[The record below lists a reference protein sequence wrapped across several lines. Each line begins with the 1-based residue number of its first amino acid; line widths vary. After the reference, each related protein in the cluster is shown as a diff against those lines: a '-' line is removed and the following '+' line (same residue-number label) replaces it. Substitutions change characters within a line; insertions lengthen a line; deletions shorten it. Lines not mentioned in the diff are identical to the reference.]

1 MTIIQGHLPSFE
13 PSRYFTSVQKR
24 QKDGCTKLLTEWKI
38 TIIIALKLVQPLFF
52 KFSIHYNHWVGQILM
67 AVRLNREPISGNRE
81 LFLETLKNFSIA
93 LDSIPD
99 QKSLAKQ
106 ILETMVKTMVVQTAS
121 LFLLNEKKGG
131 FNLVESI
138 HSKVRMSP
146 SSILARED
154 PLFQELLKRGDIL
167 LRDELVR
174 AIPSSKE
181 ADLSERMSLL
191 EAAIS
196 IPLILKGNLNGMIC
210 LGSKSPPDTYT
221 HEDVEFLSIL
231 AYQSANALEN
241 RRLTEDLKKSKSHMQ
256 RADRLASL
264 GTLTAALAH
273 EIRNPLVAI
282 KTFTQLLP
290 ERFDDEEFRNH
301 FLHIVSGEVDRISTL
316 INELLE
322 FARPSD
328 PKVEAEDI
336 NTILD
341 SIILLVSSGTKKKHI
356 HINKDFPPNL
366 PSVPIDREQ
375 MKQVFLNILINAI
388 EATADSG
395 KICVKTR
402 PYIKSNGDPYIQI
415 EFTDTGCGI
424 PAEYLENIFNPFF
437 TTKHK
442 GSGLGLSISNQ
453 IVQEHKGYIDV
464 ESQLNNGSSFY
475 VNLPLHRDNV
485 PRKREFTNQ

>member
-1 MTIIQGHLPSFE
+1 
-13 PSRYFTSVQKR
+13 
-24 QKDGCTKLLTEWKI
+24 
-38 TIIIALKLVQPLFF
+38 
-52 KFSIHYNHWVGQILM
+52 
-67 AVRLNREPISGNRE
+67 
-81 LFLETLKNFSIA
+81 
-93 LDSIPD
+93 
-99 QKSLAKQ
+99 
-106 ILETMVKTMVVQTAS
+106 
-121 LFLLNEKKGG
+121 
-131 FNLVESI
+131 
-138 HSKVRMSP
+138 MSP

-167 LRDELVR
+167 LRDELV
-174 AIPSSKE
+174 KE

-191 EAAIS
+191 EAAII
-196 IPLILKGNLNGMIC
+196 IPLILNGNLNGMIC
-210 LGSKSPPDTYT
+210 LGSKSPPDPYT

-231 AYQSANALEN
+231 ATQSANALEN

-336 NTILD
+336 HTILD
-341 SIILLVSSGTKKKHI
+341 SIILLVSSGTKKKQI

-366 PSVPIDREQ
+366 PPVPIDREQ

-388 EATADSG
+388 EATAESG

-402 PYIKSNGDPYIQI
+402 PYIKSNGVPYIQI

-424 PAEYLENIFNPFF
+424 PPEYLESIFNPFF
-437 TTKHK
+437 TTKHT

-464 ESQLNNGSSFY
+464 ESQPNNGSTFY
-475 VNLPLHRDNV
+475 VNLPLHRDNL
-485 PRKREFTNQ
+485 PRKREFGNQLNPF

>member
-13 PSRYFTSVQKR
+13 SSRHFTSVQKR

-52 KFSIHYNHWVGQILM
+52 KFSVHYNHWVGQILM
-67 AVRLNREPISGNRE
+67 AVQLNREPISGNRE

-121 LFLLNEKKGG
+121 LFLLNEEKGG
-131 FNLVESI
+131 FHLVESI

-154 PLFQELLKRGDIL
+154 PLFQELLKSGDIL

-375 MKQVFLNILINAI
+375 IKQVFLNILINAI
-388 EATADSG
+388 EATAESG

>member
-1 MTIIQGHLPSFE
+1 MAIIQRYLSSFE
-13 PSRYFTSVQKR
+13 SSRYLTSTQKR
-24 QKDGCTKLLTEWKI
+24 QKDGCTKLLTERKI
-38 TIIIALKLVQPLFF
+38 TIIIAFKSVQCLFF
-52 KFSIHYNHWVGQILM
+52 SYWLHDTHWVGQILM
-67 AVRLNREPISGNRE
+67 AVHFNRGPMSGNRE
-81 LFLETLKNFSIA
+81 PFLETLKNFSIA
-93 LDSIPD
+93 LNSIPD
-99 QKSLAKQ
+99 LKSLAKQ
-106 ILETMVKTMVVQTAS
+106 ILETMVKTMGAQTAS
-121 LFLLNEKKGG
+121 LFLLNEEKGG
-131 FNLVESI
+131 FHLVESI

-154 PLFQELLKRGDIL
+154 PLSQELLKRGDIL
-167 LRDELVR
+167 LRDELV
-174 AIPSSKE
+174 KE

-191 EAAIS
+191 EAAII
-196 IPLILKGNLNGMIC
+196 IPLILNGNLDGIIC
-210 LGSKSPPDTYT
+210 LGSKSPPDPYT

-231 AYQSANALEN
+231 ATQSANALEN

-290 ERFDDEEFRNH
+290 ERFNDEEFRNH
-301 FLHIVSGEVDRISTL
+301 FLHIVSGEVDRISSL

-336 NTILD
+336 HTILD
-341 SIILLVSSGTKKKHI
+341 SIILLVSSGTKKKQI

-366 PSVPIDREQ
+366 PPVPIDREQ

-388 EATADSG
+388 EATAESG

-402 PYIKSNGDPYIQI
+402 PYIKSNGVPYIQI

-424 PAEYLENIFNPFF
+424 PPEYLESIFNPFF
-437 TTKHK
+437 TTKHT

-464 ESQLNNGSSFY
+464 ESQPNNGSTFY
-475 VNLPLHRDNV
+475 VNLPLHRDNL
-485 PRKREFTNQ
+485 PRKREFGNQ

>member
-1 MTIIQGHLPSFE
+1 M
-13 PSRYFTSVQKR
+13 
-24 QKDGCTKLLTEWKI
+24 
-38 TIIIALKLVQPLFF
+38 
-52 KFSIHYNHWVGQILM
+52 
-67 AVRLNREPISGNRE
+67 SGNRE
-81 LFLETLKNFSIA
+81 LFVETLKNFSVA
-93 LDSIPD
+93 LNSIPGL
-99 QKSLAKQ
+99 KSLAKQ
-106 ILETMVKTMVVQTAS
+106 ILETMVKSMDALTAS
-121 LFLLNEKKGG
+121 LFLLNEEKGG
-131 FNLVESI
+131 FYLVESI
-138 HSKVRMSP
+138 RSKIRVSP
-146 SSILARED
+146 SAILARED
-154 PLFQELLKRGDIL
+154 PLSQELVKRGDIL
-167 LRDELVR
+167 LRDEL
-174 AIPSSKE
+174 AKE
-181 ADLSERMSLL
+181 TGLSERMSLL
-191 EAAIS
+191 DAAI
-196 IPLILKGNLNGMIC
+196 ILPLILNGNVNGMIC
-210 LGSKSPPDTYT
+210 LGSKSPPDPYT
-221 HEDVEFLSIL
+221 HEDVDFLSIL
-231 AYQSANALEN
+231 ATQSATALEN
-241 RRLTEDLKKSKSHMQ
+241 RKLTENLKRSKSHMQ

-328 PKVEAEDI
+328 PKVEAENI

-341 SIILLVSSGTKKKHI
+341 SIILLVSSGTKKKQI

-388 EATADSG
+388 EATSESG
-395 KICVKTR
+395 KIYVKTR

-424 PAEYLENIFNPFF
+424 PPEYLESIFNPFF

-464 ESQLNNGSSFY
+464 ESQPNNGSTFY
-475 VNLPLHRDNV
+475 VNLPLHRDNL
-485 PRKREFTNQ
+485 PRKREFGNQ

>member
-1 MTIIQGHLPSFE
+1 
-13 PSRYFTSVQKR
+13 
-24 QKDGCTKLLTEWKI
+24 
-38 TIIIALKLVQPLFF
+38 
-52 KFSIHYNHWVGQILM
+52 
-67 AVRLNREPISGNRE
+67 
-81 LFLETLKNFSIA
+81 
-93 LDSIPD
+93 
-99 QKSLAKQ
+99 
-106 ILETMVKTMVVQTAS
+106 
-121 LFLLNEKKGG
+121 
-131 FNLVESI
+131 
-138 HSKVRMSP
+138 
-146 SSILARED
+146 
-154 PLFQELLKRGDIL
+154 
-167 LRDELVR
+167 
-174 AIPSSKE
+174 
-181 ADLSERMSLL
+181 MSLL

-196 IPLILKGNLNGMIC
+196 IPLILNGNLNGMIC
-210 LGSKSPPDTYT
+210 LGSKSPPDNYT

-231 AYQSANALEN
+231 AYQSANVLEN

-290 ERFDDEEFRNH
+290 ERLDDEEFRNH

-366 PSVPIDREQ
+366 PPVPIDREQ

-388 EATADSG
+388 DAERSASKRGLISNPTEIPIFRSSSPTQGVEFRQNTWKTSLTLSLPPSIREVDSG
-395 KICVKTR
+395 YPSPIR
-402 PYIKSNGDPYIQI
+402 SSRNIKAILMWKAS
-415 EFTDTGCGI
+415 
-424 PAEYLENIFNPFF
+424 
-437 TTKHK
+437 
-442 GSGLGLSISNQ
+442 
-453 IVQEHKGYIDV
+453 
-464 ESQLNNGSSFY
+464 
-475 VNLPLHRDNV
+475 
-485 PRKREFTNQ
+485 

>member
-1 MTIIQGHLPSFE
+1 
-13 PSRYFTSVQKR
+13 
-24 QKDGCTKLLTEWKI
+24 
-38 TIIIALKLVQPLFF
+38 LKLVQPLFF
-52 KFSIHYNHWVGQILM
+52 KFSVHYNHWVGQILM
-67 AVRLNREPISGNRE
+67 AVQLNRQPTSGNRE
-81 LFLETLKNFSIA
+81 FFLETLKNFSIA

-99 QKSLAKQ
+99 LKSLAKQ
-106 ILETMVKTMVVQTAS
+106 ILETMVKTMVAQTAS
-121 LFLLNEKKGG
+121 LFLLNKEKGG
-131 FNLVESI
+131 FHLVESI
-138 HSKVRMSP
+138 DSKVRMSP

-196 IPLILKGNLNGMIC
+196 IPLILNGNLNGMIC

-328 PKVEAEDI
+328 PKVEAEDV

-366 PSVPIDREQ
+366 PPVPIDREQ

-388 EATADSG
+388 EATAESG

-437 TTKHK
+437 TTKHT

-475 VNLPLHRDNV
+475 VNLPLHRDKL
-485 PRKREFTNQ
+485 PRKREFGKQ